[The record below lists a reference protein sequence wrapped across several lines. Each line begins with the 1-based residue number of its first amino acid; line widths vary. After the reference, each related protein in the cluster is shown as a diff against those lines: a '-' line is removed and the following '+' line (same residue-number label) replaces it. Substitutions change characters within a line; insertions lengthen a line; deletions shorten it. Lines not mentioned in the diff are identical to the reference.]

1 MNDKLKHI
9 KQSGFKAPD
18 GYFNNL
24 EDTIFNKINTNSNLD
39 SINSSGFE
47 VPIDYFSTIED
58 NVLSTIKN
66 DKKEVKVISLLSRKN
81 ILYMSGVAAAIVLMI
96 SIFKPSNEI
105 SFDSIDTDLVES
117 YISEQNINSADLATL
132 WTETEF
138 DDIIFDDYEFLD
150 ETVEDY
156 ILDNSNIEDLLID

>member
-9 KQSGFKAPD
+9 NQSGFKAPED
-18 GYFNNL
+18 YFNNL
-24 EDTIFNKINTNSNLD
+24 EDAVFNKLNAKSHLDGISNP
-39 SINSSGFE
+39 GFE
-47 VPIDYFSTIED
+47 IPKDYFETVED

-66 DKKEVKVISLLSRKN
+66 DSKEVKIISLLSRKN
-81 ILYMSGVAAAIVLMI
+81 ILYMSGVAAAIVLMV
-96 SIFKPSNEI
+96 SIFKPSSEI
-105 SFDSIDTDLVES
+105 TFDSIDTELVES
-117 YISEQNINSADLATL
+117 YISTQNINSADLATL

-138 DDIIFDDYEFLD
+138 DDIAFDDYEFLD